1 MAITY
6 LYAEA
11 VNKPAKVVNIDN
23 LSKVANV
30 STATDYNK
38 YSFTDTDVIYF
49 YSLSG
54 AAPAVS
60 DKIVIMQDSK
70 NYLMPAAAYSYTYT
84 AVA

>member
-6 LYAEA
+6 VYASA
-11 VNKPAKVVNIDN
+11 VNKPAKVINIDN

-30 STATDYNK
+30 STATDYNR
-38 YSFTDTDVIYF
+38 YSFTDTDTIYF

-54 AAPAVS
+54 VAPAVS
-60 DKIVIMQDSK
+60 DKIIMMQDEK
-70 NYLMPAAAYSYTYT
+70 NYLMPAAQYAYTYT